1 MLVCWTLPD
10 YTPLLPSE
18 DWPDGPDTTET
29 LTWKSIFRN
38 SHLPK
43 SSRSS
48 GTELPSLSEDSQLNK
63 SSNNTSTHS
72 KQFWTKVLK
81 SSSLLQVKQPCWSVQ
96 QSAPIWVAS
105 PFLIWVTIMDTF
117 AFATVQF
124 MTSLVESD
132 KDPLFRTCPTLIT
145 RCMKMEPLFVSKLS
159 NSQENH
165 LSDSGLDLFV
175 LIKYFLFRSTHLFH
189 FYFRFLLSSFDNRNN
204 LNQP

>member
-1 MLVCWTLPD
+1 MLVCSTLPD
-10 YTPLLPSE
+10 STPLLPSE

-29 LTWKSIFRN
+29 LTWKSIFQN

-43 SSRSS
+43 SSKSS
-48 GTELPSLSEDSQLNK
+48 GTELQSLSEDSLLNK
-63 SSNNTSTHS
+63 SSKNTSTHS
-72 KQFWTKVLK
+72 KLFWTKVLK
-81 SSSLLQVKQPCWSVQ
+81 SSSLLQVKQPCWSAQ
-96 QSAPIWVAS
+96 QSVPIWVAF

-117 AFATVQF
+117 AFAMVQS

-132 KDPLFRTCPTLIT
+132 KDLLFRTCPTLIT
-145 RCMKMEPLFVSKLS
+145 QSMKMEPLCVSKLS

-175 LIKYFLFRSTHLFH
+175 LIKYFLFRPTCLFH
-189 FYFRFLLSSFDNRNN
+189 FGFLYLLSSIHNHNN